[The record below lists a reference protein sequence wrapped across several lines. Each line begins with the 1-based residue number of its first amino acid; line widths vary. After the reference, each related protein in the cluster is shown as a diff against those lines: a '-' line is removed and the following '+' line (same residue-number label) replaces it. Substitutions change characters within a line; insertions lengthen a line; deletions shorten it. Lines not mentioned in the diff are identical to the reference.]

1 MEVDPPPPDDGDP
14 AETAGVSSP
23 RRDDDAAAAAPPP
36 SGGLHD
42 AADASSPSDPSSAT
56 AAAAAN
62 TTSADAAAKE
72 AVAASSAAPPNNNG
86 DAESSSQPQTQE
98 PSRRLPMMSSS
109 SSDQHLRQSA
119 SDAALR
125 AVRAVLGDK
134 GSAGTDN
141 RQAAADWPRETTGA
155 TAGGSSPANASG
167 TASTCAASSSALRP
181 AAPSP
186 ASATADTAATSSTTS
201 RIAESVL
208 NLTLLH
214 PDRYGWTAAGGIA
227 DLATPHQRARSAAT
241 QAAYTAHTVPT
252 LRSAQTALADAKAER
267 RRARQRTRD
276 RERREERRRTK
287 ELAQRRLHLQR
298 TLMEREGMSPE
309 EAASKV
315 NEPEVQRQL
324 MAGWEEQRRRE
335 REGLELQQLQRRQ
348 QQEQEQYP
356 AIQMAQDRWLASQ
369 QASQQQQ
376 QRAHAPSATGATVGA
391 VGAVPAGAPLHAN
404 AQPVSMGGGV
414 NSSSLERI
422 RALAASDR
430 ARAMDIDASGTA
442 SRDFDSSAV
451 AAAAPPPTSAVASAQ
466 HSDAAASLVSLAA
479 GPPPPPKEAVPA
491 ATTADIGAANAS
503 GSVPDSGD
511 KDKEMTNPNKP
522 DSEAASSGKT
532 PAPSLQGQS
541 AEATSSAKPKSKKK
555 KVPPKDQVITPLALG
570 EDGLVDIYAYHRG
583 RAGLE
588 PRSPRSG
595 ELLCDVAPS
604 DTGQQFA
611 QNKEAE
617 EGGDKKLI
625 VTINIS
631 FPLCDMDDVLEEEE
645 EEEEENAT
653 AVAGNDTAQ
662 SKSAE
667 ESGGVSKDLPLQKQ
681 NSRDANYAGTSRHLL
696 SRENSAASHQ
706 SRKNSSRGVPA
717 ANDKD
722 ACPAIPRFHDQIE
735 WDLSSPDTPT
745 AMAYAT
751 SVASEFGLSF
761 GQTLDLASSIQDQI
775 DAFVRKSGIIRP
787 LPVAAKDPLGADRPA
802 SSSVVLM
809 PTLHGGAHNG
819 GGTVQVISQQQ
830 QEQGGVARAN
840 LSRTSSRVSASS
852 GRSRQRDAVEHS
864 IVPEHMLKTF
874 ETEENKY
881 SVAIEFRRE
890 VVKRAKEEYRQQLI
904 AEHEGDVGDG
914 GMVGNLEFVKDE
926 VCHICHKRKSAGVK
940 FSCKNHVFCENH
952 CCTRMG
958 FSAKAIRDGNPMA
971 LDYCPVCCR
980 TCLCSKCTKKL
991 DDVSS
996 HFQRLC
1002 DNQGCSDDPAA
1013 CQAKNILELCVG
1025 QSSLHRAQSELKKS
1039 SSSTKR
1045 RAPIDADDAS
1055 QSSRG
1060 SRSVRDTATVS
1071 TKKQEPPKPK
1081 KIGKPKPSEFPV
1093 EACGG
1098 FDLDPSLENDHRTV
1112 FLPDGASYVRNEAPM
1127 PPPNVEELE
1136 LVGAGDSS
1144 GIVEDGSVDYC
1155 QHCQLGGDLICCD
1168 RCPRSFHAKCLPD
1181 GLDEDDIP
1189 DADWMCHLCVRDSS
1203 AQPNNDISGARTIGL
1218 ITAAYTDIDHCEGFT
1233 EKLLTMSKIHELLA
1247 FLVEF
1252 DFGYMFKD
1260 PVNAK
1265 DVPDYTR
1272 IIKKPMDLGTIRGN
1286 LINLK
1291 YTKAAKRDLSTENI
1305 PESQMTARILDE
1317 IILSALKDLEL
1328 IYHNCFTYNVRGTA
1342 VYRMA
1347 EVQRRKAKMIIEKS
1361 IVPCLDE
1368 ESAGRLEEYSRQLQ
1382 MSRDENTAKGPKRVA
1397 PSVHHKINVPFTHS
1411 KNGRIIAV
1419 FDPTKN
1425 MVIKQYS
1432 SVRGAVK
1439 AALYIAGLGYEP
1451 ELNVTDNSVK
1461 NLIRKSSRDPSQ
1473 QLFQYRWFYLDD
1485 LRSGRVTIIPLPIS
1499 EEDRVAMDEA
1509 RKAGKDS
1516 SPAKSKSP
1524 TKEDASKTSKSKDGS
1539 SPKKKAHKK
1548 AKVPAKREDEE
1559 KAEYCIERRANQ
1571 RVVYYKSIEAALDAL
1586 NQEAILARAA
1596 LVQPVKF
1603 QASLESVSPGDEV
1616 VTMGSKWR
1624 LLETA
1629 PRLTSNGRR
1638 PNLPIHP
1645 DDKGKD
1651 KSDTDTITCYPGL
1664 AAIFSLGDD
1673 MFFEPSMETVLP
1685 HCIIVKV
1692 CRLSNKILGGFESIQ
1707 SAFED
1712 WKQCRDG
1719 VLCGFPPNDP
1729 ITIEAFHTLY
1739 VKGEKN
1745 IEGIEWKEVEPLE
1758 TRFKRPRANSTG
1770 GDGDDKKKSSKR
1782 PRIEEKDGGDE
1793 TAAGNTRSGDEDALP
1808 SSGDMDVET
1817 LV

>member
-1 MEVDPPPPDDGDP
+1 MLYLL
-14 AETAGVSSP
+14 THCIS
-23 RRDDDAAAAAPPP
+23 
-36 SGGLHD
+36 LHFN
-42 AADASSPSDPSSAT
+42 ALHFNALHM
-56 AAAAAN
+56 
-62 TTSADAAAKE
+62 
-72 AVAASSAAPPNNNG
+72 
-86 DAESSSQPQTQE
+86 
-98 PSRRLPMMSSS
+98 RLP
-109 SSDQHLRQSA
+109 
-119 SDAALR
+119 
-125 AVRAVLGDK
+125 K
-134 GSAGTDN
+134 
-141 RQAAADWPRETTGA
+141 
-155 TAGGSSPANASG
+155 
-167 TASTCAASSSALRP
+167 
-181 AAPSP
+181 
-186 ASATADTAATSSTTS
+186 
-201 RIAESVL
+201 I
-208 NLTLLH
+208 
-214 PDRYGWTAAGGIA
+214 
-227 DLATPHQRARSAAT
+227 LAHTQRARSVAT
-241 QAAYTAHTVPT
+241 RETYTSQTVPT
-252 LRSAQTALADAKAER
+252 IRAAQTALSEAKAER
-267 RRARQRTRD
+267 RREKQRQRD
-276 RERREERRRTK
+276 RERREGRRRAK
-287 ELAQRRLHLQR
+287 ELAQKQLQ
-298 TLMEREGMSPE
+298 LQQALVQGGMSAE
-309 EAASKV
+309 EAAATAAAPKTQARLMAPW
-315 NEPEVQRQL
+315 EQQRQ
-324 MAGWEEQRRRE
+324 RE
-335 REGLELQQLQRRQ
+335 RDQKQK
-348 QQEQEQYP
+348 
-356 AIQMAQDRWLASQ
+356 
-369 QASQQQQ
+369 QQQQ
-376 QRAHAPSATGATVGA
+376 QQQQQQVQYQERLGERVQMARDRALALQRAPATGAVA
-391 VGAVPAGAPLHAN
+391 AMPARHAP
-404 AQPVSMGGGV
+404 PISMGGGV

-422 RALAASDR
+422 RTLAAGDR
-430 ARAMDIDASGTA
+430 ARVGGAGVGVCTSAVENSSTVASRGGITSVSAAPAAPAASAAPSAAAQDGDGDGANSSAAASRRSSGVISVASDASDKLKAMAARQQQQQQQRKKQGEGGNIKPVEKDGSSCCGNDGKPKIAEFTIGTSLDVPVVAVAA
-442 SRDFDSSAV
+442 SAGATKVMENGAGGPCGAKPEANGLSAVPHGFGSSAV
-451 AAAAPPPTSAVASAQ
+451 PAPAPAPRSTVASKQ
-466 HSDAAASLVSLAA
+466 HADAAASLFSLAA
-479 GPPPPPKEAVPA
+479 GPSPPPKETVPT
-491 ATTADIGAANAS
+491 ATIDNGAANVSRTAPS
-503 GSVPDSGD
+503 SGD
-511 KDKEMTNPNKP
+511 KEKKMANPNDKP
-522 DSEAASSGKT
+522 SSEAASSAST
-532 PAPSLQGQS
+532 PAPLLLGES
-541 AEATSSAKPKSKKK
+541 AAATSTAQAKSKKK
-555 KVPPKDQVITPLALG
+555 KVPPKDLVITPLTLG

-595 ELLCDVAPS
+595 ELLCDVDPS

-611 QNKEAE
+611 LALNKES
-617 EGGDKKLI
+617 EGGSDKKMI

-631 FPLCDMDDVLEEEE
+631 FPLCDMEDVLEEEE
-645 EEEEENAT
+645 EEEEEENVNAI
-653 AVAGNDTAQ
+653 VGNETAQ
-662 SKSAE
+662 GKAAVEPASM
-667 ESGGVSKDLPLQKQ
+667 SKDLPLQRQ
-681 NSRDANYAGTSRHLL
+681 NSQDINYAGTSRHLL
-696 SRENSAASHQ
+696 SRENSAISQQ
-706 SRKNSSRGVPA
+706 SRKNSNEGVPA
-717 ANDKD
+717 ADDKD
-722 ACPAIPRFHDQIE
+722 ACPDIPRFHDQIE
-735 WDLSSPDTPT
+735 WDLASLDTPT

-751 SVASEFGLSF
+751 SIASEFGLSF
-761 GQTLDLASSIQDQI
+761 GQTLDLASSIQEQI
-775 DAFVRKSGIIRP
+775 DTFLRKSGIIRP
-787 LPVAAKDPLGADRPA
+787 LPVAAKDPLGVDRPA
-802 SSSVVLM
+802 SSSVILM

-830 QEQGGVARAN
+830 QHQGGVARAN
-840 LSRTSSRVSASS
+840 LSRTSSRVSAASS
-852 GRSRQRDAVEHS
+852 GRSRQRGAVKPDAVEHS
-864 IVPEHMLKTF
+864 VVPEHMLKTF
-874 ETEENKY
+874 ETEEDKY
-881 SVAIEFRRE
+881 RVAIEFRRE

-904 AEHEGDVGDG
+904 AGLEGGVDDG
-914 GMVGNLEFVKDE
+914 IVGNLEFVKDD

-1002 DNQGCSDDPAA
+1002 DNQGCSDDPSA
-1013 CQAKNILELCVG
+1013 CQASNILELCVG
-1025 QSSLHRAQSELKKS
+1025 QSSKLHKAQSELKKS
-1039 SSSTKR
+1039 SSSSKR

-1060 SRSVRDTATVS
+1060 SRSARDTTTAS
-1071 TKKQEPPKPK
+1071 TSTSKQEPPKPK

-1127 PPPNVEELE
+1127 PPPNVEELL
-1136 LVGAGDSS
+1136 LVGADASS

-1168 RCPRSFHAKCLPD
+1168 RCPRSFHAKCLPG

-1203 AQPNNDISGARTIGL
+1203 AQPNNYISGARTLGL

-1233 EKLLTMSKIHELLA
+1233 EKLLTLSKIHELLA

-1291 YTKAAKRDLSTENI
+1291 YMKTVKRELSKENI
-1305 PESQMTARILDE
+1305 SESQMTARILDE
-1317 IILSALKDLEL
+1317 IILSALKDVEL

-1342 VYRMA
+1342 VFRMA

-1368 ESAGRLEEYSRQLQ
+1368 ESTRRLEEYSKQLQ
-1382 MSRDENTAKGPKRVA
+1382 MSREENTAKGPKRVA
-1397 PSVHHKINVPFTHS
+1397 PSVRHKIDVPFTHS
-1411 KNGRIIAV
+1411 KNGRIVAV

-1425 MVIKQYS
+1425 MVVKQYS

-1451 ELNVTDNSVK
+1451 ELNVTDFSVK
-1461 NLIRKSSRDPSQ
+1461 TLIRKSSRDPSQ

-1485 LRSGRVTIIPLPIS
+1485 LRSGRATIIPLPIS
-1499 EEDRVAMDEA
+1499 EEDRAAMNEA
-1509 RKAGKDS
+1509 EKPGKDS
-1516 SPAKSKSP
+1516 SPAKSP
-1524 TKEDASKTSKSKDGS
+1524 PKEDTSKLSKSKDGS
-1539 SPKKKAHKK
+1539 SPKKKAAKK
-1548 AKVPAKREDEE
+1548 TKLPAKQEDEE
-1559 KAEYCIERRANQ
+1559 KAEYCIERRVNQ
-1571 RVVYYKSIEAALDAL
+1571 RIIYYKSIEAALDAL

-1603 QASLESVSPGDEV
+1603 LASLEGVPLGEEV

-1651 KSDTDTITCYPGL
+1651 KSDTDTLTCYPGL

-1719 VLCGFPPNDP
+1719 VLCGFASNDP

-1758 TRFKRPRANSTG
+1758 TRFKRPRANSAG
-1770 GDGDDKKKSSKR
+1770 GDGDDKRESPKR
-1782 PRIEEKDGGDE
+1782 PRSEKNHQDDK
-1793 TAAGNTRSGDEDALP
+1793 TAAAGDGVEKIKDEDRNVKPRRVTGEEVAMDTEKEGMLL
-1808 SSGDMDVET
+1808 STGDMDVET

>member
-1 MEVDPPPPDDGDP
+1 MPLVAGAASSGATKP
-14 AETAGVSSP
+14 AEDSAGGAASHDFGRSAA
-23 RRDDDAAAAAPPP
+23 AAAAAP
-36 SGGLHD
+36 
-42 AADASSPSDPSSAT
+42 
-56 AAAAAN
+56 
-62 TTSADAAAKE
+62 
-72 AVAASSAAPPNNNG
+72 
-86 DAESSSQPQTQE
+86 
-98 PSRRLPMMSSS
+98 
-109 SSDQHLRQSA
+109 
-119 SDAALR
+119 
-125 AVRAVLGDK
+125 
-134 GSAGTDN
+134 
-141 RQAAADWPRETTGA
+141 
-155 TAGGSSPANASG
+155 
-167 TASTCAASSSALRP
+167 
-181 AAPSP
+181 
-186 ASATADTAATSSTTS
+186 
-201 RIAESVL
+201 
-208 NLTLLH
+208 
-214 PDRYGWTAAGGIA
+214 
-227 DLATPHQRARSAAT
+227 
-241 QAAYTAHTVPT
+241 
-252 LRSAQTALADAKAER
+252 ER
-267 RRARQRTRD
+267 
-276 RERREERRRTK
+276 
-287 ELAQRRLHLQR
+287 
-298 TLMEREGMSPE
+298 
-309 EAASKV
+309 
-315 NEPEVQRQL
+315 
-324 MAGWEEQRRRE
+324 
-335 REGLELQQLQRRQ
+335 
-348 QQEQEQYP
+348 
-356 AIQMAQDRWLASQ
+356 
-369 QASQQQQ
+369 
-376 QRAHAPSATGATVGA
+376 
-391 VGAVPAGAPLHAN
+391 
-404 AQPVSMGGGV
+404 
-414 NSSSLERI
+414 
-422 RALAASDR
+422 
-430 ARAMDIDASGTA
+430 
-442 SRDFDSSAV
+442 
-451 AAAAPPPTSAVASAQ
+451 TSAVASKQ
-466 HSDAAASLVSLAA
+466 HADAAASLVSLAA
-479 GPPPPPKEAVPA
+479 GPSPPPKETVPA
-491 ATTADIGAANAS
+491 AATADKAEGAPS
-503 GSVPDSGD
+503 GSEP
-511 KDKEMTNPNKP
+511 
-522 DSEAASSGKT
+522 T
-532 PAPSLQGQS
+532 PSAQGES
-541 AEATSSAKPKSKKK
+541 AEATSSARPKSKKK
-555 KVPPKDQVITPLALG
+555 KVAPKDEVITPLALG
-570 EDGLVDIYAYHRG
+570 EGGLVDIYAYHRG

-588 PRSPRSG
+588 PRSPRIG

-611 QNKEAE
+611 MNKEAE
-617 EGGDKKLI
+617 DGSDKKFI
-625 VTINIS
+625 VTIDIS
-631 FPLCDMDDVLEEEE
+631 FPLCDMEDILEE

-653 AVAGNDTAQ
+653 AVVASQTAQ
-662 SKSAE
+662 GKSVE
-667 ESGGVSKDLPLQKQ
+667 EPAGMSKDPPLQRQ
-681 NSRDANYAGTSRHLL
+681 NSRDANHAGTSRHLL
-696 SRENSAASHQ
+696 SRENSAVSQQ
-706 SRKNSSRGVPA
+706 SRKSSSKGVPA
-717 ANDKD
+717 EDDKD

-761 GQTLDLASSIQDQI
+761 GQTLDLASSIQEQI
-775 DAFVRKSGIIRP
+775 DTFVRKSGIIRP
-787 LPVAAKDPLGADRPA
+787 LPYAAKDPLGADRPA

-809 PTLHGGAHNG
+809 PALHGGAHNG

-830 QEQGGVARAN
+830 QQQGGITRAN
-840 LSRTSSRVSASS
+840 PSRTSSRVSAASS
-852 GRSRQRDAVEHS
+852 GRSRQRGAVKPDAVEHS
-864 IVPEHMLKTF
+864 VVPEHMLKTF

-881 SVAIEFRRE
+881 RVAIEFRRE
-890 VVKRAKEEYRQQLI
+890 VVKRAKEEYRQQLL
-904 AEHEGDVGDG
+904 AEHEGDVGD
-914 GMVGNLEFVKDE
+914 GMVGNLEFVKDD

-991 DDVSS
+991 DDVSA

-1002 DNQGCSDDPAA
+1002 DNQGCSENPSA
-1013 CQAKNILELCVG
+1013 CQASNILELCVG
-1025 QSSLHRAQSELKKS
+1025 QSSKLQKAQSELKRS
-1039 SSSTKR
+1039 SSSAKR

-1060 SRSVRDTATVS
+1060 SRSARDTVTVS
-1071 TKKQEPPKPK
+1071 TRKQEPPKPK
-1081 KIGKPKPSEFPV
+1081 KIGKPKASEFPV

-1136 LVGAGDSS
+1136 LVGADASS

-1181 GLDEDDIP
+1181 GLEEDDIP

-1218 ITAAYTDIDHCEGFT
+1218 ITAAYTDVDHCEGYT
-1233 EKLLTMSKIHELLA
+1233 EKLLTLSKIHELLA

-1265 DVPDYTR
+1265 DVPDYNK

-1291 YTKAAKRDLSTENI
+1291 YMKAAKRDLSKENI

-1317 IILSALKDLEL
+1317 IILFALKDLEL
-1328 IYHNCFTYNVRGTA
+1328 IYHNCFTYTVRGTA

-1368 ESAGRLEEYSRQLQ
+1368 ESTGRLEEYSKQLQ

-1397 PSVHHKINVPFTHS
+1397 PSVRHKIDVPFTHS

-1425 MVIKQYS
+1425 MVVKQYS

-1451 ELNVTDNSVK
+1451 ELNVTEFSVK

-1485 LRSGRVTIIPLPIS
+1485 LRSGRATIIPLPIS
-1499 EEDRVAMDEA
+1499 EEDRAAIDEA
-1509 RKAGKDS
+1509 TSKRSSKDS
-1516 SPAKSKSP
+1516 SPAKSSAK
-1524 TKEDASKTSKSKDGS
+1524 DDTSKSSKKQDGS
-1539 SPKKKAHKK
+1539 SPTKKAHKK
-1548 AKVPAKREDEE
+1548 AKVAAKKEDEK
-1559 KAEYCIERRANQ
+1559 KADYCIERRVHQ
-1571 RVVYYKSIEAALDAL
+1571 RVIYYKSIEAALDAL

-1596 LVQPVKF
+1596 LVPPVKF
-1603 QASLESVSPGDEV
+1603 QASLEGVPPGDEV

-1719 VLCGFPPNDP
+1719 VLCGFAPNDP

-1739 VKGEKN
+1739 VKGDKN

-1758 TRFKRPRANSTG
+1758 TRFKRPRAEITG
-1770 GDGDDKKKSSKR
+1770 EGDGDSKKDSSKR
-1782 PRIEEKDGGDE
+1782 PRSEEKDGGDK
-1793 TAAGNTRSGDEDALP
+1793 TAAGNDAVEKTNDRNVKPRRIEEAASP
-1808 SSGDMDVET
+1808 SAGDMDEET